1 MALTPVRETVG
12 AVRDVFLKV
21 FELYT
26 GGFSI
31 NTAGFNKGVKL
42 PKGSLLKVDEST
54 RLAAPI
60 KTAVLTA
67 TADQGASSF
76 AVEPGHHFKVSD
88 HVGLAGGG
96 SAHRV
101 KAITST
107 IIRIDSAAGKNLG
120 ATAGIGA
127 VLYHAAGTADA
138 GAAAMKD
145 VPNGILRYDT
155 HIATGEFATVAL
167 RGSVYKERIQA
178 HIAGHL
184 ANLKH
189 IHFSESK

>member
-1 MALTPVRETVG
+1 MALTPVRETIG

-60 KTAVLTA
+60 KTAVSGADSGSA
-67 TADQGASSF
+67 TKHYLVD
-76 AVEPGHHFKVSD
+76 GHHFQSGDKL
-88 HVGLAGGG
+88 GYGGT
-96 SAHRV
+96 AHT
-101 KAITST
+101 ITSIT
-107 IIRIDSAAGKNLG
+107 AGTGAFEGMDVVLTQYSLESAATGDIFYESS
-120 ATAGIGA
+120 ATGDG
-127 VLYHAAGTADA
+127 A
-138 GAAAMKD
+138 GAIKD

-155 HIATGEFATVAL
+155 HIATGEFATVAV
-167 RGSVYKERIQA
+167 RGSVYKRRIQA

-184 ANLKH
+184 ADLKH
-189 IHFSESK
+189 IHFSDSK

>member
-1 MALTPVRETVG
+1 MALTPVRETIG

-42 PKGSLLKVDEST
+42 SKGSLLKVDEST

-60 KTAVLTA
+60 KTAVSGADSASA
-67 TADQGASSF
+67 TAHYLVD
-76 AVEPGHHFKVSD
+76 GHHFQSGDKL
-88 HVGLAGGG
+88 GYGGT
-96 SAHRV
+96 AH
-101 KAITST
+101 AITS
-107 IIRIDSAAGKNLG
+107 I
-120 ATAGIGA
+120 TAGTGA
-127 VLYHAAGTADA
+127 FEGMDVVLTEDELEEAATGDIFYESSATGDGD
-138 GAAAMKD
+138 GAIKD

-155 HIATGEFATVAL
+155 TIATGEFATVAL

-178 HIAGHL
+178 HVEGHL
-184 ANLKH
+184 ANLSH